1 MCRKNKYAYCG
12 HEEFVE
18 PYCPKECITVEKFEM
33 WDWCHGESCKPARE
47 EAEAQLR
54 KEPAKYAFSK
64 DAGHARK
71 EARASV
77 LGPEIV
83 RKYQAEVA
91 AQEALQWD
99 ALQREA
105 KERED
110 REQGAE
116 TWARG
121 QEIIAKYGEA
131 AREREPRLREEEER
145 KQREKGEQERQRHNS
160 YNKEWA
166 RKRRNAGKSPDSKA
180 KK

>member
-1 MCRKNKYAYCG
+1 
-12 HEEFVE
+12 
-18 PYCPKECITVEKFEM
+18 
-33 WDWCHGESCKPARE
+33 
-47 EAEAQLR
+47 
-54 KEPAKYAFSK
+54 
-64 DAGHARK
+64 
-71 EARASV
+71 
-77 LGPEIV
+77 V